1 MTTDIK
7 LAAAK
12 AANKIRK
19 SKGLPELSLAFWEED
34 LHPRG
39 QRGRFA
45 PKGSSGGAG
54 NSSNRNN
61 YSGDNGSS
69 GYNENRNISRYGE
82 FNGESYDREEV
93 QREIVKRSEEEK
105 NSANERLYSFL
116 KVVAAAGGVKLAL
129 MTGHPIIAAL
139 LAGYVGIKVGSAIL
153 KATTYAMAK
162 YTVKGAIGAG
172 KIASAPAR
180 EVGRGV
186 YDAVAG
192 Y

>member
-1 MTTDIK
+1 MSTNIK

-19 SKGLPELSLAFWEED
+19 SKGLPELSLSFWDED

-45 PKGSSGGAG
+45 PKGSSGG
-54 NSSNRNN
+54 SSGSSYGGNN
-61 YSGDNGSS
+61 YGGGGG
-69 GYNENRNISRYGE
+69 GYSEDRNIDRYGE
-82 FNGESYDREEV
+82 FDGESYDREEV
-93 QREIVKRSEEEK
+93 QREIYRRDEEERK
-105 NSANERLYSFL
+105 ASSDKLYNFL

-153 KATTYAMAK
+153 KAVTYATTK
-162 YTVKGAIGAG
+162 YAVKGAIGVG
-172 KIASAPAR
+172 KIAAEPAKQ
-180 EVGRGV
+180 VGRGV